1 MISPPSYNTQV
12 YAADV
17 APRRITDKSAISHQ
31 MGLWFRGIIPASHYN
46 SDLRGVPGS
55 IPGGSI
61 LFLFLLLIVIYVSSF
76 YFITFCFVCRWCWN
90 ACYGVDIIMNC
101 VFFRSIGF
109 LFCGFYVKH
118 TWDIYKSCPYI
129 YIVHLCMP

>member
-1 MISPPSYNTQV
+1 MITTNDSIISFSFEHTHIFLLSLAISPSSYNTQV

-17 APRRITDKSAISHQ
+17 APRRITDKSAIFHQ

-61 LFLFLLLIVIYVSSF
+61 LFCFCFFLLVIYIRSIYLRFVLLL
-76 YFITFCFVCRWCWN
+76 FILCRWCWN
-90 ACYGVDIIMNC
+90 SYYVCRHYNELC
-101 VFFRSIGF
+101 F
-109 LFCGFYVKH
+109 LSKC
-118 TWDIYKSCPYI
+118 
-129 YIVHLCMP
+129 

>member
-1 MISPPSYNTQV
+1 MITTNDSIISFSFEHTHIFLLSLVMSPSSYNTQV

-17 APRRITDKSAISHQ
+17 APRRITDKSAIFHQ

-61 LFLFLLLIVIYVSSF
+61 LFWFLFLFLFCSLYTYSSF
-76 YFITFCFVCRWCWN
+76 YFITFYFVCRWCWN
-90 ACYGVDIIMNC
+90 DVM
-101 VFFRSIGF
+101 V
-109 LFCGFYVKH
+109 
-118 TWDIYKSCPYI
+118 
-129 YIVHLCMP
+129 